1 MTKMMLPAAMLA
13 GVLSVG
19 NGVAMES
26 AADSASSL
34 DGAYFGLGLGGNFL
48 DNTLYAGNVKLNK
61 SANRFMGTAIL
72 GAGKVFGNKLYAGVE
87 GLVDFAKKSNVRT
100 NKDDIEVAFKNRGI
114 VPELALRLGYVYNT
128 YMFYGKI
135 GCSFGKTDTYAS
147 DGVIVVWGR
156 VNNHTIAGISICL
169 YLQCEVLTYFFTGGG
184 FSPSYP
190 TFNLASCCWLSFLLL
205 IIFFKEFALSF
216 CMSKLSR
223 KRQNMLLTGF

>member
-48 DNTLYAGNVKLNK
+48 DNTLYAGDVKLNK

-147 DGVIVVWGR
+147 DGDVVVWGR
-156 VNNHTIAGISICL
+156 VNKAVPTLSLGVEKAFCGKFSARLEGEYVFKGKEN
-169 YLQCEVLTYFFTGGG
+169 FTGV
-184 FSPSYP
+184 S
-190 TFNLASCCWLSFLLL
+190 L
-205 IIFFKEFALSF
+205 
-216 CMSKLSR
+216 
-223 KRQNMLLTGF
+223 RQAKGWNVRAIGTYSVKF

>member
-48 DNTLYAGNVKLNK
+48 DNTLYVGNVKCDK

-100 NKDDIEVAFKNRGI
+100 NKDGMEVAFKNRGI

-147 DGVIVVWGR
+147 DGDVVVWGR
-156 VNNHTIAGISICL
+156 VNKAVPTLSLGVEKAFCGKFSARLEGEYVFKGKENFDNGSLRQAKGWNVRAIG
-169 YLQCEVLTYFFTGGG
+169 TYSVKF
-184 FSPSYP
+184 
-190 TFNLASCCWLSFLLL
+190 
-205 IIFFKEFALSF
+205 
-216 CMSKLSR
+216 
-223 KRQNMLLTGF
+223 

>member
-48 DNTLYAGNVKLNK
+48 DNTLYVGNVKCDK

-135 GCSFGKTDTYAS
+135 GCSFGKTEVSARRNNGGDIARAINKAVPTLSLGVEKAFCGKFSARLEGEYVFKGKENFDNGSLRQPKGWNVRAIGTYS
-147 DGVIVVWGR
+147 VK
-156 VNNHTIAGISICL
+156 
-169 YLQCEVLTYFFTGGG
+169 F
-184 FSPSYP
+184 
-190 TFNLASCCWLSFLLL
+190 
-205 IIFFKEFALSF
+205 
-216 CMSKLSR
+216 
-223 KRQNMLLTGF
+223 